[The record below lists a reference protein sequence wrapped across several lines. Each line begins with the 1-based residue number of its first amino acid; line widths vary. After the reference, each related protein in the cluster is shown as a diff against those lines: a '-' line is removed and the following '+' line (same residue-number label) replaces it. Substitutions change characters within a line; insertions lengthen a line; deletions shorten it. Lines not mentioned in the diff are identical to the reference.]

1 MKELKGIIAPVPT
14 PFDEN
19 EELALDHLADNLK
32 RWAGTRL
39 AGFLLLGSTGEFVY
53 LSTDE
58 KKKVFERARQAIA
71 QDKIML
77 AGTGCESTR
86 ETIALT
92 GWAGDLGVDFALVI
106 NPFYYKGGMKPEL
119 LRAHYEEVAEASP
132 IPIVIYNMPLFTQL
146 NMEADLVL
154 ELASHP
160 NIVGIKDSAPNVLQV
175 QSICQSA
182 PEGFSVLTGAAS
194 LLQACMTVGASGAIL
209 AAANVAYDLSVDL
222 YDACQKDDLER
233 ARELQGRLVSINQ
246 AVTSQFGIGSLKA
259 LLDRMGFYG
268 GPPRRPLRRPTTEIQ
283 ERLVQ
288 VHAENCLQEVSQS

>member
-1 MKELKGIIAPVPT
+1 MKELNGIIAPVPT
-14 PFDEN
+14 AFNEN
-19 EELALDHLADNLK
+19 EELALDPLAENLK
-32 RWAGTRL
+32 RWAETRL

-58 KKKVFERARQAIA
+58 KKAVFERARQAIP

-92 GWAGDLGVDFALVI
+92 RWAGNLGVDYALVL
-106 NPFYYKGGMKPEL
+106 NPFYYKSAMSAEI

-132 IPIVIYNMPLFTQL
+132 VPIVIYNMPLSTQL

-175 QSICQSA
+175 QSVCQSA

-194 LLQACMTVGASGAIL
+194 LLLASMTVGASGAIL
-209 AAANVAYDLSVDL
+209 AAANVAYDLSVDC
-222 YDACQKDDLER
+222 YDACLKGELER
-233 ARELQGRLVSINQ
+233 ARELQGRLVLINQ
-246 AVTSQFGIGSLKA
+246 VVTAPFGIGGLKA

-268 GPPRRPLRRPTTEIQ
+268 GPPRRPLRRPSAEIQ
-283 ERLVQ
+283 KKLFRI
-288 VHAENCLQEVSQS
+288 HSDNCLQEVN

>member
-1 MKELKGIIAPVPT
+1 MKELKGIIAAVPT
-14 PFDEN
+14 AFDEN
-19 EELALDHLADNLK
+19 EDLALDPLAENLK

-39 AGFLLLGSTGEFVY
+39 AGFLLLGSTGEFVC

-58 KKKVFERARQAIA
+58 KKAVFERARQAIP

-92 GWAGDLGVDFALVI
+92 RWAGNLGVDYALVL
-106 NPFYYKGGMKPEL
+106 NPFYYKREMKAEI
-119 LRAHYEEVAEASP
+119 LRAHFEEVAAASP
-132 IPIVIYNMPLFTQL
+132 VPIVIYNMPLFTQL

-160 NIVGIKDSAPNVLQV
+160 NIVGIKDTGPNVLQV

-194 LLQACMTVGASGAIL
+194 LLLACMTVGASGAIL
-209 AAANVAYDLSVDL
+209 AAANVAYDLSVDC
-222 YDACQKDDLER
+222 YEACLKGDLER
-233 ARELQGRLVSINQ
+233 ARELQGRLVPINQ
-246 AVTSQFGIGSLKA
+246 AVTAQYGIGSLKA
-259 LLDRMGFYG
+259 LLDRLGFYG
-268 GPPRRPLRRPTTEIQ
+268 GPPRRPLRRPSTEIQ
-283 ERLVQ
+283 EKLVQ
-288 VHAENCLQEVSQS
+288 IHSENCLQEVN